1 MTYSGKISIFL
12 MLVLASF
19 GLLSC
24 GSKPGQGPVK
34 HFPLTLAL
42 SGPIG
47 DTGNPLPDDIKALLM
62 PIQVKNC
69 SGILFI
75 PDVRILRLD
84 IEGAQPIE
92 LDLGQ
97 EQNAIQ
103 RAAGQASNP
112 DKARSIREQSLQKQQ
127 ITSLMAQP
135 EGPEKVANDNLKKLL
150 GSSTNEHLFTYA
162 GTQRAIKLLNVSR
175 ITIANDTND
184 LFSKIGSTFC
194 SRPGEKPAAQL
205 QPAVVIYKPGT
216 AVDDTAIAQSA
227 ESAQSKSP
235 ADGATIPAGTQN
247 QPSKENADA
256 ALNQLSSD
264 IQTAANDPAKKK
276 AVHAQLAKAQADF
289 SWDYRFTYERAK
301 LAVYGKAHHDE
312 AFYHLYRAAEIAI
325 NNGDSERMAQ
335 ALQNDSNGPFHNLTD
350 HSEWQTVLNALRTKN
365 SEIVRK

>member
-1 MTYSGKISIFL
+1 
-12 MLVLASF
+12 MLVLASL

-42 SGPIG
+42 PGPIG
-47 DTGNPLPDDIKALLM
+47 ESGNPLPEDFKSLLM

-84 IEGAQPIE
+84 IEGAQPVE

-103 RAAGQASNP
+103 RATGQAPNP
-112 DKARSIREQSLQKQQ
+112 EKARSIREQSLQKQQ

-135 EGPEKVANDNLKKLL
+135 EGPEKVTNENLKKLL
-150 GSSTNEHLFTYA
+150 GSSMNEHVFTYA
-162 GTQRAIKLLNVSR
+162 GTQRAIKLMNVNR

-184 LFSKIGSTFC
+184 LFSKIGLTFC
-194 SRPGEKPAAQL
+194 SRPGEKPADQL
-205 QPAVVIYKPGT
+205 QQAIVIYKAGT
-216 AVDDTAIAQSA
+216 AVDDLAGAHGA
-227 ESAQSKSP
+227 EPEQNKP
-235 ADGATIPAGTQN
+235 AADATTINTSTQT
-247 QPSKENADA
+247 QPSRENADA
-256 ALNQLSSD
+256 TLSQLSTE

-276 AVHAQLAKAQADF
+276 AVHAQLAKAQAEF

-325 NNGDSERMAQ
+325 NNGDSEKMMQ
-335 ALQNDSNGPFHNLTD
+335 ALESDGNGPFHNLTD